1 MSELVTAA
9 RPILDHGVSD
19 VGQRESAELYGAV
32 ALRPKRSIRGAADN
46 DADAQLRTRLEKLR
60 KATGDE
66 VERRRAAAAL
76 EPADGLPVP
85 VKELSSITRELPRLV
100 ADAPRAATA
109 AAAALRDVS
118 PIEALRSVMGFVAK
132 QRELAAAARRG
143 DRQPD
148 DFGFDQEWTESILPL
163 FRFLYRHWWRV
174 EAIGMENVPGAGRAL
189 LVSNHAGVLPYDGA
203 MIRTAIFDEHPQPR
217 HARALILNMLFSIPV
232 GSWFMRRTGNTL
244 AHPND
249 AERLLE
255 RDELVLVFPE
265 GAKGPGKLYSERY
278 RLRRFGRGGFVQ
290 IALRTRSPII
300 PVSVVGSEE
309 LHPMLAN
316 ITPLANALGVPY
328 VPLTATFPLLGPLG
342 AVPLPS
348 SWIIEFHEPI
358 PVDEYPPGAADDAS
372 LVMRLADQVRDTIQN
387 GLYTNLQRRGSV
399 FA

>member
-1 MSELVTAA
+1 MSDVVTAA
-9 RPILDHGVSD
+9 RPPLDDGVSD
-19 VGQRESAELYGAV
+19 VAQRESAELGGAV
-32 ALRPKRSIRGAADN
+32 ALRPARSARGATGNGSDI
-46 DADAQLRTRLEKLR
+46 QLRKRLEKLR
-60 KATGDE
+60 QATSDE
-66 VERRRAAAAL
+66 VERRRNAAAL

-85 VKELSSITRELPRLV
+85 VKELSSISREVPRLV
-100 ADAPRAATA
+100 ADLPRAAVA
-109 AAAALRDVS
+109 AAAALRDTS
-118 PIEALRSVMGFVAK
+118 LRDTLRAVAGFVST
-132 QRELAAAARRG
+132 QRELSAAARRG

-148 DFGFDQEWTESILPL
+148 DFGFDREWTESLLPI

-174 EAIGMENVPGAGRAL
+174 ETIGMENVPGTGRAL
-189 LVSNHAGVLPYDGA
+189 LTSNHAGVLPYDGA
-203 MIRTAIFDEHPQPR
+203 MIRVGIFDEHPQPR
-217 HARALILNMLFSIPV
+217 HARALILNGLFAIPL

-255 RDELVLVFPE
+255 DDELVLVFPE

-290 IALRTRSPII
+290 IALRTGSPII

-316 ITPLANALGVPY
+316 ITPLANALGLPY
-328 VPLTATFPLLGPLG
+328 VPVTATFPLLGPLG

-358 PVDEYPPGAADDAS
+358 PVDKYGPDAANDAS
-372 LVMRLADQVRDTIQN
+372 LVMHLADQVRDTIQA